1 MPRPRITS
9 LLPQALRRRLRLE
22 PSAAASAPPAPE
34 DPLLQLGRLLR
45 QKREEQGLSL
55 RQLATET
62 RISTPV
68 IEALERGW
76 RDRLPEAAYLRTM
89 LALLEQHLGLEP
101 GALNAALPLQA
112 HPLDEHSKRPSLLR
126 RFTPGSIDVFTSWQG
141 TVLYGLLTAGLI
153 YAVNLQQQQLAAAN
167 QLTLR
172 PVPPLTEA
180 ERVKPPDS
188 NALLLQVH
196 PDLRPLQQAARGV
209 AQKQWSREARQ
220 AGGGPG
226 VLRLRLD
233 QPTRLQLSSES
244 GEGTQLQGARGSL
257 VLQMQPPLQLQL
269 TPPPAAGSGAVR
281 WNEQPL
287 EAEAG
292 RPGVYRVPPA
302 AARGSSAAPAPA
314 APDSLAPPADRP

>member
-76 RDRLPEAAYLRTM
+76 RDRLPEPAYLRTM

-112 HPLDEHSKRPSLLR
+112 HPLDDHSKQPSLLR

-220 AGGGPG
+220 EGGGPG

-233 QPTRLQLSSES
+233 QPTSLQLSSES
-244 GEGTQLQGARGSL
+244 GEGTRLQGARGSL
-257 VLQMQPPLQLQL
+257 VLQMQPPLQVQL

-292 RPGVYRVPPA
+292 RPGGYRVPPA
-302 AARGSSAAPAPA
+302 AARGSAAAPAALP
-314 APDSLAPPADRP
+314 SVAPPADLP

>member
-22 PSAAASAPPAPE
+22 PSPSPTAPPAPE

-45 QKREEQGLSL
+45 QKREEHGLSL
-55 RQLATET
+55 RQLASET

-89 LALLEQHLGLEP
+89 LALLEQHLGLDHD
-101 GALNAALPLQA
+101 ALSAALPLQP
-112 HPLDEHSKRPSLLR
+112 HPLDGHSKRPSLLR

-172 PVPPLTEA
+172 PVPPLTDA
-180 ERVKPPDS
+180 GRVKPPDS

-209 AQKQWSREARQ
+209 AQKQWSREAQQ

-233 QPTRLQLSSES
+233 QPTRLQLSSDS
-244 GEGTQLQGARGSL
+244 GEGTQLQGAQGSL
-257 VLQMQPPLQLQL
+257 VLQLLPPLQLQL
-269 TPPPAAGSGAVR
+269 TPPPLVGSGDVR

-302 AARGSSAAPAPA
+302 AALP
-314 APDSLAPPADRP
+314 

>member
-22 PSAAASAPPAPE
+22 PSPSPTAPPAPE

-45 QKREEQGLSL
+45 QKREGHGLSL
-55 RQLATET
+55 RQLASET

-89 LALLEQHLGLEP
+89 LALLEQHLGLDHD
-101 GALNAALPLQA
+101 ALSAALPLQP
-112 HPLDEHSKRPSLLR
+112 HPLDGHSKRPSLLR

-172 PVPPLTEA
+172 PVPPLTDA
-180 ERVKPPDS
+180 GRVKPPDS

-209 AQKQWSREARQ
+209 AQKQWSREAQQ

-233 QPTRLQLSSES
+233 QPTRLQLSSDS
-244 GEGTQLQGARGSL
+244 GEGTQLQGAQGSL
-257 VLQMQPPLQLQL
+257 VLQLLPPLQLQL
-269 TPPPAAGSGAVR
+269 TPPPPVGSGAVR

-302 AARGSSAAPAPA
+302 AALP
-314 APDSLAPPADRP
+314 